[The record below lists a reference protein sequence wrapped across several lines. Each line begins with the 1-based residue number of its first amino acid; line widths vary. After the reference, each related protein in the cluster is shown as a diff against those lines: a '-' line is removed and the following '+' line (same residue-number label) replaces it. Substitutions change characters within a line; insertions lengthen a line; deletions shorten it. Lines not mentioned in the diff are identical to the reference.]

1 MRARPKPVAK
11 VGKRKAMQRTKHAR
25 PAVKTGNIHKP
36 IIFKAPL
43 VIGNWK
49 LNPATQ
55 AQATSLASAI
65 LKQSSFFLS
74 TVRVGITPSV
84 LHVQKVVSLISGR
97 AKAVSS
103 TGLFCGVQDVSV
115 ETSGAHTGAV
125 SAIQAQDIGVQY
137 AIVGHSEV
145 RAKGDTNAVVN
156 KKILTALSAGLAVV
170 VCIGESARDEEGV
183 HFSVIDQQ
191 IDECFRNISPADADR
206 VCIAYEPVWAIG
218 TGVSIAPTDLHEMI
232 LYIRK
237 RIASAMWSRH
247 LAHVP
252 ILYGGSVDPAN
263 AGQIIETGEAN
274 GFLVGGSS
282 LNADSFLTI
291 IGAVKQFAAKAK
303 RT

>member
-1 MRARPKPVAK
+1 MQKISKKAK
-11 VGKRKAMQRTKHAR
+11 SAGRKGDT
-25 PAVKTGNIHKP
+25 HKP
-36 IIFKAPL
+36 IVFRAPL

-55 AQATSLASAI
+55 VQATALASAI
-65 LKQSSFFLS
+65 LRQASFFLS
-74 TVRVGITPSV
+74 SVRVGITPTA
-84 LHVQKVVSLISGR
+84 LHVQKVASLISGR
-97 AKAVSS
+97 GKAIGS

-115 ETSGAHTGAV
+115 ETSGAHTGAL
-125 SAIQAQDIGVQY
+125 SAAQAQDVGAQY

-145 RAKGDTNAVVN
+145 RARGDTNAIVN
-156 KKILTALSAGLAVV
+156 KKALTALSAGLGVV
-170 VCIGESARDEEGV
+170 MCIGESARDEEGS
-183 HFSVIDQQ
+183 HFSAIDQQ
-191 IDECFRNISPADADR
+191 IDECLKNISQLDADR
-206 VCIAYEPVWAIG
+206 ICIAYEPIWAIG

-237 RIASAMWSRH
+237 RIASSMWSRH

-282 LNADSFLTI
+282 LKADSFLTI